1 MAGFNITVAGDS
13 AINLEFGNVISEKTN
28 GLIRAA
34 AQTLEADP
42 INGVIEFVPTF
53 CSLMVVYDPCVVGT
67 TSSPAKFA
75 ESCAASWPP
84 RAASTAW

>member
-34 AQTLEADP
+34 
-42 INGVIEFVPTF
+42 VPQVDAVPQANQKEEDEDA
-53 CSLMVVYDPCVVGT
+53 LWV
-67 TSSPAKFA
+67 
-75 ESCAASWPP
+75 
-84 RAASTAW
+84 